1 MSSYRIHTSIQGAQA
16 IVSAGERLVSAKW
29 KQTKNQN
36 SMERAV
42 VVPFECLAAPEVPQ
56 SFRALV
62 ESCLQEAASES
73 LKKFVGENEN
83 SMEIPAELFTREG
96 LVEAF
101 MSRADTWMGKEALEV
116 AFTASKTWKRI
127 AGREEFRTNATY
139 QRAANA
145 FKDAILKLSGKATV
159 LPPAMQ
165 DAILAK
171 MEEDDLETEFGVFVT
186 KRIEAMKRKDAGEI
200 DLSAL

>member
-1 MSSYRIHTSIQGAQA
+1 MSNYRVHTSIASAQA
-16 IVSAGERLVSAKW
+16 VLSVGERLVSAKW
-29 KQTKNQN
+29 KQTKNQTA
-36 SMERAV
+36 MERAV
-42 VVPFECLAAPEVPQ
+42 IVPFECLVAPEVPE

-73 LKKFVGENEN
+73 LKKFVGENEAAH
-83 SMEIPAELFTREG
+83 EIPAELFTREA
-96 LVEAF
+96 LTEAF
-101 MSRADTWMGKEALEV
+101 MSRADTWMSKEALEI
-116 AFTASKTWKRI
+116 AFTGSATWKRI
-127 AGREEFRTNATY
+127 VSREEFKSNATY

-159 LPPAMQ
+159 LPPAMR

-171 MEEDDLETEFGVFVT
+171 MEESDLGSEFGVFVT
-186 KRIEAMKRKDAGEI
+186 KRIEAMSRKDSGEI